1 MTEERPT
8 TKYGYIQL
16 KLAKQTKKYS
26 YHSQL
31 MNGRSLD
38 LLLLSTKS
46 SGVTLQMK
54 APERYLLI
62 LFYSASRNIIKV
74 TDTVKKKKKR
84 NRLSTKVLANP
95 SVCFGLQ

>member
-8 TKYGYIQL
+8 TKYIQL

-62 LFYSASRNIIKV
+62 LLYSASHNIIKV
-74 TDTVKKKKKR
+74 GIFVLILTCPILGLTRLKKR
-84 NRLSTKVLANP
+84 KKGIDYQLN
-95 SVCFGLQ
+95 F